1 MKPSIRAL
9 VDWASQYDWALQ
21 PGKDGNGHWV
31 LRHPGG
37 GIVRLPDTP
46 GEHRGLANARAE
58 IRRKAGLPS
67 DSGPAAKYR
76 HEPHEER
83 FSMEAAL
90 REKRLR
96 DAWREVEIRRRL
108 RNTTE

>member
-1 MKPSIRAL
+1 MKPPIRAL
-9 VDWASQYDWALQ
+9 VDWAEGHEWALQ
-21 PGKDGNGHWV
+21 PMKDGNGHWV
-31 LRHPGG
+31 LRHPDG

-46 GEHRGLANARAE
+46 GEIRGLANARAE
-58 IRRKAGLPS
+58 IRRKSGLPN

-96 DAWREVEIRRRL
+96 EAWREAEIRRRH
-108 RNTTE
+108 REGE

>member
-1 MKPSIRAL
+1 MKPAIRAL
-9 VDWASQYDWALQ
+9 VVWAEENGWQLQ
-21 PGKDGNGHWV
+21 DEKDGNGHWV
-31 LRHPGG
+31 LRHPDGH
-37 GIVRLPDTP
+37 IVRLPDTP
-46 GEHRGLANARAE
+46 GEIRGIANARAE

-76 HEPHEER
+76 HEPHQER

-96 DAWREVEIRRRL
+96 DAWREAEIRRRH
-108 RNTTE
+108 RENN

>member
-1 MKPSIRAL
+1 MKAQIREL
-9 VDWASQYDWALQ
+9 VDWAEAHEWVLQ
-21 PGKDGNGHWV
+21 DSKDGSGHWV

-37 GIVRLPDTP
+37 EVVRLADTP
-46 GEHRGLANARAE
+46 GERRGFLNAKAE
-58 IRRKAGLPS
+58 IRRKSGLPS

-96 DAWREVEIRRRL
+96 EAQQEAERRARWL
-108 RNTTE
+108 RNN